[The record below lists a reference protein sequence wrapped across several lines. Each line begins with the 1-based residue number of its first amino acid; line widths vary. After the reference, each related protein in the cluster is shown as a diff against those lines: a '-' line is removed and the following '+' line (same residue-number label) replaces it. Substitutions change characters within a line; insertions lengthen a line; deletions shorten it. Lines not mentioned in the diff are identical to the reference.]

1 MSVSFH
7 VLPSFFPPGLYF
19 DLKKEGNKV
28 SKEKGISN
36 LFQVFIPGWYCYHLT
51 SCIYT
56 EMFEDEPVAIG
67 IVCIQRTATGIFG
80 RGSS

>member
-1 MSVSFH
+1 MEIFICFQLLFNKLNASDFSCSS
-7 VLPSFFPPGLYF
+7 LIFFLHLYF
-19 DLKKEGNKV
+19 GLQKEEKKKL

-56 EMFEDEPVAIG
+56 
-67 IVCIQRTATGIFG
+67 
-80 RGSS
+80 